1 MDSPSN
7 EVVFIN
13 EHGLDLFFLVKN
25 LYETLPFL
33 SRPQLRKEF
42 LKIALEEHGKSLL
55 KDESHLDS
63 LINACAAFKGFTFQP
78 QRALILLPPNHV
90 VCPRGCTYS
99 AGHGAKRELVAVT
112 HSPTFARV
120 YEISGEVRRV
130 RVIKRRCR
138 GCCCVLEYDM
148 LRSDERFQFYATSQ
162 PYLRI
167 TPSCYFSRPFCEH
180 IVRTMAY
187 GRSTFE
193 VFATLWMKAHNISVF
208 SRRWISTAFY
218 RHEVE
223 AFIRNARCNDYNCL
237 FFFVIDAIWGINFAH
252 CAAPVQVSIEGYPHL
267 NLPQIC
273 PLQPTHNSIYCAD
286 HSTLAAL
293 VGEPVTKEKLSE
305 LSRTVTPA
313 ELQSILS
320 IPDLNGLF
328 EAMAKS
334 SAENLSFDESIQF
347 RCNKNLGAR
356 PAKELRQLSAS
367 GVQQLCTAQVF
378 PTKSPRSRGYLLISR
393 PCGHIL
399 RAVPI
404 YKAESP
410 SQVFLTIISV
420 LLQHV
425 KEENIDQ
432 ADWKKMFVIYD
443 NVCNLDRIH
452 AARNPLPLPK
462 PFDRLWL
469 ETKKVID
476 VFHLKNHRRP
486 ECLTTYN
493 PDNIRK
499 VHPDLKK
506 RNTEVAEQNFSW
518 FNRFKSVLKAVPR
531 NHQLFYAFRLIFHR
545 NAESSERHTL

>member
-1 MDSPSN
+1 
-7 EVVFIN
+7 
-13 EHGLDLFFLVKN
+13 
-25 LYETLPFL
+25 
-33 SRPQLRKEF
+33 
-42 LKIALEEHGKSLL
+42 
-55 KDESHLDS
+55 
-63 LINACAAFKGFTFQP
+63 
-78 QRALILLPPNHV
+78 
-90 VCPRGCTYS
+90 
-99 AGHGAKRELVAVT
+99 
-112 HSPTFARV
+112 
-120 YEISGEVRRV
+120 
-130 RVIKRRCR
+130 
-138 GCCCVLEYDM
+138 M
-148 LRSDERFQFYATSQ
+148 LRSDERFQFYTTSQ

-167 TPSCYFSRPFCEH
+167 SPSCYFFRPFFEH

-187 GRSTFE
+187 GRSYIRS
-193 VFATLWMKAHNISVF
+193 VCNIVDESTQHF
-208 SRRWISTAFY
+208 SLQPKNGFDEILPYIERLYIAKGFPHIPS
-218 RHEVE
+218 
-223 AFIRNARCNDYNCL
+223 ARCNDYNCL

-252 CAAPVQVSIEGYPHL
+252 CAAPVKVSIEGYPHL

-293 VGEPVTKEKLSE
+293 V
-305 LSRTVTPA
+305 
-313 ELQSILS
+313 
-320 IPDLNGLF
+320 DLNGLF

-356 PAKELRQLSAS
+356 PAKELRQLSANR
-367 GVQQLCTAQVF
+367 VQQLSTTQVF

-399 RAVPI
+399 RAAPI

-410 SQVFLTIISV
+410 SQVFLTILSV

-425 KEENIDQ
+425 KEENIDP

-486 ECLTTYN
+486 QCLTTYN

-499 VHPDLKK
+499 VHPELKK

-531 NHQLFYAFRLIFHR
+531 NHQIFHAFRLIFHR